1 MGVVGDFGEQ
11 TAVDRVGEGRYRATL
26 SADWEI
32 WGPMGGYVAA
42 VAARAAGAEAA
53 HPRPVSFFC
62 HFLGVARFA
71 PVDLVVDVVRRGRT
85 AETLRVS
92 ITQEGRPILD
102 ATVAVAADNEGLE
115 HAFATPPDVPAPE
128 DLPTPEQLAA
138 TLDEDRPSFPF
149 WDNFDVRHID
159 WRRDWPPPGPEDP
172 VVRQWQRFVPRS
184 TFDDPWVDVG
194 RYLLLCDLPSWP
206 AAMRHHA
213 WRWEDGQPD
222 WVAPSV
228 DLYVAL
234 HQLVPDEPWL
244 LMDGVAPIA
253 RDGLLACRSAV
264 WTPDGRLVATG
275 AGQCLFRRLP
285 PGV

>member
-1 MGVVGDFGEQ
+1 MGDFADD
-11 TAVDRVGEGRYRATL
+11 TAIETLGDGRYRAQVN
-26 SADWEI
+26 ADWEI

-42 VAARAAGAEAA
+42 IAARAAGAEAV

-71 PVDLVVDVVRRGRT
+71 PVDLTVDIVRRGRS
-85 AETLRVS
+85 AETLRVTM
-92 ITQEGRPILD
+92 TQGERPIMD
-102 ATVAVAADNEGLE
+102 ATVAVAAANEGLE
-115 HAFATPPDVPAPE
+115 HEFGAFPDVPAPE
-128 DLPTPEQLAA
+128 SLPTREELNAE
-138 TLDEDRPSFPF
+138 LDDPRPSFPF
-149 WDNFDVRHID
+149 WDNFDVRPID
-159 WRRDWPPPGPEDP
+159 YRRDWPPPGPEDP
-172 VVRQWQRFVPRS
+172 VVQQWQRFAPRA

-213 WRWEDGQPD
+213 WRWDDGQPD
-222 WVAPSV
+222 WVAPSI

-234 HQLVPDEPWL
+234 HRLVPDEPWL

-253 RDGLLACRSAV
+253 TDGLLACRSAV

-275 AGQCLFRRLP
+275 AGQCLFRRIS
-285 PGV
+285 GGS

>member
-1 MGVVGDFGEQ
+1 MVVVGDFGEQ
-11 TAVDRVGEGRYRATL
+11 TEVDRVGECRYRAAL

-42 VAARAAGAEAA
+42 VAARAAGAEAV

-62 HFLGVARFA
+62 HFVGVARFA
-71 PVDLVVDVVRRGRT
+71 PVDLAVDVVRRGRS

-92 ITQEGRPILD
+92 ITQEGRQIMD
-102 ATVAVAADNEGLE
+102 ATVAVAADNDGLE
-115 HAFATPPDVPAPE
+115 HGFATPPDVPAPQ
-128 DLPTPEQLAA
+128 DLPTREELAA

-149 WDNFDVRHID
+149 WDNFDVRPID

-172 VVRQWQRFVPRS
+172 VVQQWLRFVPRS

-222 WVAPSV
+222 WVAPSI

-253 RDGLLACRSAV
+253 GDGLLAGRSAV

-285 PGV
+285 TS